1 MKRVVFLTPSSAWPG
16 FGLAGMDQVPTTK
29 QAVEEQLIAQ
39 VNDPETGLV
48 VLDERLME
56 GLSEQLLGHLDH
68 KHPGK
73 ITLLPSPVMEET
85 GYALDVIRQAIGYHV
100 RIKG

>member
-1 MKRVVFLTPSSAWPG
+1 MKRVVFLTPANALPG
-16 FGLAGMDQVPTTK
+16 FSLAGMDQIPSTP
-29 QAVEEQLIAQ
+29 QSVEEQLLAQ

-56 GLSEQLLGHLDH
+56 GLSDHIIGHLDH
-68 KHPGK
+68 KYPGK
-73 ITLLPSPVMEET
+73 VTLLPSPAIEET
-85 GYALDVIRQAIGYHV
+85 DYALDVIRQAIGYHV